1 MNILQEREFLKFI
14 KLLNDNDVLNELVV
28 VGSWAEYVYEQA
40 GVLPEGFGREL
51 ITSDVDFLIGNLRK
65 PIPPMN
71 LLSFVK
77 DSGYIVDTDRF
88 TGCNKIYT
96 ENLEIEF
103 LIAQKGAGTKASLKT
118 NLGIMAQTL
127 RHMEVLVN
135 NIETFRCLE
144 FEVKAPSLE
153 SFVLHKMIINRE
165 RGIKAEKDAFAIM
178 NLLPFLD
185 KEKFNNLFET
195 LSKTEKRKA
204 NEFMTAHE
212 ILAKRTE

>member
-135 NIETFRCLE
+135 NIETCRCL
-144 FEVKAPSLE
+144 
-153 SFVLHKMIINRE
+153 
-165 RGIKAEKDAFAIM
+165 
-178 NLLPFLD
+178 
-185 KEKFNNLFET
+185 
-195 LSKTEKRKA
+195 
-204 NEFMTAHE
+204 
-212 ILAKRTE
+212 